1 MVQVVLLE
9 RISKLGLMG
18 DIISVKPGYARNFL
32 LPQRKALRATEENLK
47 KFKEQRAKLEALNLE
62 TKQEAEKIKEE
73 IDGRSFI
80 VIRSASETGSL
91 YGSVTARDA
100 EKAMGL
106 ESLVVKRKQ
115 IILAKPI
122 KELGLHELDIS
133 LHPEVSAKIH
143 LNVARSS
150 EEAEMQ
156 KSGKSIQEIKN
167 NLDQDDKVDVTEL
180 FDDAT
185 NATRL
190 EDESY
195 LEEEDLKLD
204 SASGSGEEPESSTTE
219 KEASGEDSEDS
230 STESQAFG
238 DEPSDGDEP
247 TEQKT

>member
-1 MVQVVLLE
+1 
-9 RISKLGLMG
+9 MG

-133 LHPEVSAKIH
+133 LAVIRQN
-143 LNVARSS
+143 LVAIQRSNLS
-150 EEAEMQ
+150 SPPRGLYIFTAPQ
-156 KSGKSIQEIKN
+156 KAAPAS
-167 NLDQDDKVDVTEL
+167 VDH
-180 FDDAT
+180 F
-185 NATRL
+185 
-190 EDESY
+190 
-195 LEEEDLKLD
+195 
-204 SASGSGEEPESSTTE
+204 P
-219 KEASGEDSEDS
+219 
-230 STESQAFG
+230 
-238 DEPSDGDEP
+238 
-247 TEQKT
+247 

>member
-1 MVQVVLLE
+1 M
-9 RISKLGLMG
+9 
-18 DIISVKPGYARNFL
+18 
-32 LPQRKALRATEENLK
+32 
-47 KFKEQRAKLEALNLE
+47 
-62 TKQEAEKIKEE
+62 
-73 IDGRSFI
+73 
-80 VIRSASETGSL
+80 
-91 YGSVTARDA
+91 
-100 EKAMGL
+100 
-106 ESLVVKRKQ
+106 
-115 IILAKPI
+115 
-122 KELGLHELDIS
+122 
-133 LHPEVSAKIH
+133 
-143 LNVARSS
+143 
-150 EEAEMQ
+150 
-156 KSGKSIQEIKN
+156 
-167 NLDQDDKVDVTEL
+167 DQDDKVDVTEL

>member
-9 RISKLGLMG
+9 KISKLGLMG
-18 DIISVKPGYARNFL
+18 DVISVKPGYARNFL

-47 KFKEQRAKLEALNLE
+47 KFKEQRVKLEALNLE

-100 EKAMGL
+100 EKAMEL

-167 NLDQDDKVDVTEL
+167 DLDQDDKVDVTEL

-185 NATRL
+185 SAARL
-190 EDESY
+190 DDENFV
-195 LEEEDLKLD
+195 EEEDLKHD
-204 SASGSGEEPESSTTE
+204 SGSGAAEEPDGSTI
-219 KEASGEDSEDS
+219 KKQASVEELEEN
-230 STESQAFG
+230 STENQAFG
-238 DEPSDGDEP
+238 DEPTDGDEP
-247 TEQKT
+247 TEEKA